1 MKAQERHRLK
11 TNELD
16 MKLTELLEYVSGPG
30 KKYLVG
36 GIIVLLALIAG
47 SLMFSNFKSARQNQ
61 SWLLQSYLQGRQI
74 AWNNAVQQAR
84 LGPAGAAEQ
93 IDSPYTTEEL
103 AESLEKL
110 SSQAKGTAVGMTA
123 LLQSAETLRSRL
135 YMEPKDISETQKQ
148 EICTS
153 AEQLYNQVLSQYST
167 HPLAVGAAQLGLAI
181 VAEDRGD
188 WEKARR
194 LYQKI
199 ADDADGKLAF
209 TAFPA
214 QANRRLK
221 LLDDIDVEINF
232 AAAPVE
238 TPIVETPA
246 VETPAVET
254 PAVESPAVESPA
266 VETPAVE
273 TPAVPLEEKPAPKTP
288 AISIK
293 KIPAGKADAQ
303 PEKQ

>member
-1 MKAQERHRLK
+1 MKAEERHRLK

-16 MKLTELLEYVSGPG
+16 MKLTELMKYVSGPG

-36 GIIVLLALIAG
+36 GIMVLLALIAA
-47 SLMFSNFKSARQNQ
+47 SLMFSNFKSDRQNQ

-74 AWNNAVQQAR
+74 TWDNAVQQSR

-93 IDSPYTTEEL
+93 IESPYTTQEL
-103 AESLEKL
+103 ADSLAEL

-135 YMEPKDISETQKQ
+135 YLEPKDISETQKM

-153 AEQLYNQVLSQYST
+153 AEQLYNQVLSQYSAN
-167 HPLAVGAAQLGLAI
+167 PLAVGAAQLGLAI
-181 VAEDRGD
+181 LAEDRGD
-188 WEKARR
+188 WDKARE

-199 ADDADGKLAF
+199 ADDADEKLAF
-209 TAFPA
+209 TAYPA
-214 QANRRLK
+214 QAARRLK
-221 LLDDIDVEINF
+221 LLDDIAVEINF
-232 AAAPVE
+232 VVAP
-238 TPIVETPA
+238 VETPA

-254 PAVESPAVESPA
+254 AV
-266 VETPAVE
+266 
-273 TPAVPLEEKPAPKTP
+273 VPLEKKPAPDAP

-293 KIPAGKADAQ
+293 SSPAGKAEAQ
-303 PEKQ
+303 PDKQ